1 MDTAEE
7 ILNGL
12 LQELRRGTIV
22 MGVLSQL
29 EEPRYGYSLVQRL
42 NEAGMPTEAGTLY
55 PVSYTHLDVYKRQHI
70 GYATCFYSA
79 KDTRQESKV
88 ITMIKY

>member
-55 PVSYTHLDVYKRQHI
+55 PLDVYKRQPFET
-70 GYATCFYSA
+70 ATVVAAMTLFFPLF
-79 KDTRQESKV
+79 DTGEP
-88 ITMIKY
+88 